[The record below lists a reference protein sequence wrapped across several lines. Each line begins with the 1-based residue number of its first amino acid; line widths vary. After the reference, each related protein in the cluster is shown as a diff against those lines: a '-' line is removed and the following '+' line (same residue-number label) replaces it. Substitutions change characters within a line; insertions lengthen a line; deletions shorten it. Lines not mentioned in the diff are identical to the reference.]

1 MKFELDESRVVREIA
16 PGDAMSDGNTEA
28 YFAIGRAALDCIA
41 PGLDASPKK
50 RFPRILDLACGHGRV
65 LRWLRAAFP
74 KSEITACDIETDGVD
89 FCARTFDAVPVYSAV
104 DPHAIRLEG
113 TFDLIWCGSLLTHL
127 DTDGWNGFLDLVQSV
142 LAPGGVLT
150 FTVHGRRVAY
160 LLGLGVNDLGL
171 AAEPT
176 ERLLDSFH
184 RTGFG
189 YEDYAGQDGYGIS
202 LSSPGWVSARIT
214 EIREWRLA
222 HFREAGWKNFQDCV
236 SCVRTPIDW
245 LPPGL
250 RATLGEAG
258 AGFRA

>member
-1 MKFELDESRVVREIA
+1 
-16 PGDAMSDGNTEA
+16 
-28 YFAIGRAALDCIA
+28 
-41 PGLDASPKK
+41 
-50 RFPRILDLACGHGRV
+50 
-65 LRWLRAAFP
+65 
-74 KSEITACDIETDGVD
+74 
-89 FCARTFDAVPVYSAV
+89 
-104 DPHAIRLEG
+104 
-113 TFDLIWCGSLLTHL
+113 
-127 DTDGWNGFLDLVQSV
+127 V

-171 AAEPT
+171 AAEPA

-189 YEDYAGQDGYGIS
+189 YEDYAGQQGYGIS
-202 LSSPGWVSARIT
+202 LSSPGWVSARLT
-214 EIREWRLA
+214 EIQEWRLA

-258 AGFRA
+258 AGFRS